1 MDLNEYQ
8 KQATDNS
15 KAPLHGDERD
25 LVILGLGIG
34 GEAGEVCD
42 EIKKL
47 FRDSDGKI
55 NEAWRDRMALELGDV
70 LWYVSQIAA
79 TADLPLDMVAQR
91 NISKIKAA
99 KIARVQ
105 TMPDGQKMEMVRLLL
120 EGMDESG
127 VRRHGVCGGSVF
139 NAGRVGRQVESLGTH
154 GLLPHSGSCRVNYSA
169 RSP

>member
-8 KQATDNS
+8 KQATNNS

-99 KIARVQ
+99 KI
-105 TMPDGQKMEMVRLLL
+105 VRGADN
-120 EGMDESG
+120 E
-127 VRRHGVCGGSVF
+127 
-139 NAGRVGRQVESLGTH
+139 
-154 GLLPHSGSCRVNYSA
+154 
-169 RSP
+169 